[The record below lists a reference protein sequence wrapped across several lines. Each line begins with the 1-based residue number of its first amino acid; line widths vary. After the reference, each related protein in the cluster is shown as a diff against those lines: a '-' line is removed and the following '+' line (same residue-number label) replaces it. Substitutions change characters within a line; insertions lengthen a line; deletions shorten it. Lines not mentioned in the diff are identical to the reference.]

1 MVSEDAWATFLADT
15 VTPRFPDGLTV
26 TDGSGQWQT
35 ESGEILREGVKVL
48 TLLVWPDD
56 TALERIDEIS
66 AEYERRFG
74 QESVLR
80 VAAESCASFS

>member
-26 TDGSGQWQT
+26 TDGAGQWQT
-35 ESGEILREGVKVL
+35 EGGEILREGAKVL
-48 TLLVWPDD
+48 TLLVWLDD
-56 TALERIDEIS
+56 TALKRIDEIS
-66 AEYERRFG
+66 EEYERRFG

-80 VAAESCASFS
+80 VAGESCASFS